1 MKKILLFSV
10 FTLLISTINAQEI
23 ALVKSSDL
31 NFYESRRSSETI
43 EPILEKTKYTY
54 KYNNDLVNVEFNDN
68 EHVEYFD
75 NKKYYIKSK
84 LEWIA
89 SDECI
94 MTLKESNLP
103 DFPFR
108 EGTKLHM
115 KISKIKKGKVHY
127 ESTLGGRTWSGK
139 MKIKE

>member
-1 MKKILLFSV
+1 MKKILLLS
-10 FTLLISTINAQEI
+10 TLIILVSTVKAQEI
-23 ALVKSSDL
+23 ALVKVSD
-31 NFYESRRSSETI
+31 FKVYESRRSSKKI
-43 EPILEKTKYTY
+43 VPILEETEYSY
-54 KYNNDLVNVEFNDN
+54 KYNNDLVSVEFKDG
-68 EHVEYFD
+68 EHVEYFN
-75 NKKYYIKSK
+75 NKEHYIKSN

-94 MTLKESNLP
+94 MTIKESNLP

-108 EGTKLHM
+108 RGTKLHM
-115 KISKIKKGKVHY
+115 KILKVKNGKVFY